1 MKDIATD
8 LTNEIIEDDGAEFF
22 TTLTELVSD
31 HGKIQVIEALQY
43 MAQLDSEAEDIC
55 AACREEE
62 AFLAIELTQLL
73 LKWER
78 RNQPPLP
85 IVNSAGV
92 GRVQ

>member
-1 MKDIATD
+1 VKDIATD
-8 LTNEIIEDDGAEFF
+8 LTNDIIDNDGAEFF

-62 AFLAIELTQLL
+62 AFLALELAQLI
-73 LKWER
+73 LKWQR
-78 RNQPPLP
+78 KSQPPLR
-85 IVNSAGV
+85 IVNSPGS
-92 GRVQ
+92 GLLQ